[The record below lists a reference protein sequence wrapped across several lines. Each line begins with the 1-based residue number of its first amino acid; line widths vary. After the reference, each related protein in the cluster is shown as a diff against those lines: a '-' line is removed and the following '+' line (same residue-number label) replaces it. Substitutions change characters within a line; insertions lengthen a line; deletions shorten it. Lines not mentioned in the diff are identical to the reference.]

1 MNKTDESSC
10 PAKADILVQKGNLAS
25 DKLLFPEE
33 KWSIIVIID
42 FITNA
47 VEIIKPARNF
57 LWHIKN
63 AEFHST

>member
-33 KWSIIVIID
+33 K
-42 FITNA
+42 
-47 VEIIKPARNF
+47 
-57 LWHIKN
+57 
-63 AEFHST
+63 